1 VRPPLSLEKIH
12 WDEERDTFD
21 SRARGQATPESDY
34 DFLVVIPES
43 NEPRYRRDQEAYLD
57 LCGSGA
63 AKDIIVLTR
72 AEFESSRRAEAAA
85 WLAKA
90 RIDLRAARAD
100 LNASP
105 PITSDA
111 LFHCQQAVEKALK
124 GFLAAKEKPLQ
135 VSSGI
140 PVNRRSLI

>member
-1 VRPPLSLEKIH
+1 MN
-12 WDEERDTFD
+12 
-21 SRARGQATPESDY
+21 PE
-34 DFLVVIPES
+34 
-43 NEPRYRRDQEAYLD
+43 
-57 LCGSGA
+57 
-63 AKDIIVLTR
+63 T
-72 AEFESSRRAEAAA
+72 RAEAAA

-105 PITSDA
+105 AITSDA

-135 VSSGI
+135 RTHDLESLGQLVLSIAPSVRDVVSGAYSLSIYASEFRYPGESPEPDLTTAETGI
-140 PVNRRSLI
+140 EIASRAVAAVASLLERDE

>member
-1 VRPPLSLEKIH
+1 MN
-12 WDEERDTFD
+12 
-21 SRARGQATPESDY
+21 PE
-34 DFLVVIPES
+34 
-43 NEPRYRRDQEAYLD
+43 
-57 LCGSGA
+57 
-63 AKDIIVLTR
+63 T
-72 AEFESSRRAEAAA
+72 RAEAAA

-124 GFLAAKEKPLQ
+124 GFLAANEKPLKRIHDLESLGQ
-135 VSSGI
+135 LVLSVAPALRNVISGGLFTFHL
-140 PVNRRSLI
+140 RE

>member
-1 VRPPLSLEKIH
+1 MN
-12 WDEERDTFD
+12 
-21 SRARGQATPESDY
+21 PE
-34 DFLVVIPES
+34 
-43 NEPRYRRDQEAYLD
+43 
-57 LCGSGA
+57 
-63 AKDIIVLTR
+63 T
-72 AEFESSRRAEAAA
+72 RAEAAA

-124 GFLAAKEKPLQ
+124 GFLAANEKPLKRIHDLESLGQ
-135 VSSGI
+135 LVLSVAPALRDVISGAY
-140 PVNRRSLI
+140 SLSIYASEFRYPGESPEPDLTTAEAGIEIAFGAVAAIASLMEKNG

>member
-1 VRPPLSLEKIH
+1 MN
-12 WDEERDTFD
+12 
-21 SRARGQATPESDY
+21 PE
-34 DFLVVIPES
+34 
-43 NEPRYRRDQEAYLD
+43 
-57 LCGSGA
+57 
-63 AKDIIVLTR
+63 T
-72 AEFESSRRAEAAA
+72 RAEAAA

-124 GFLAAKEKPLQ
+124 GYLAAKEKPLQ
-135 VSSGI
+135 KTHDLESLGQLVLSIAPSVRDVVSGAYSLSIYASEFRYPGESTEPDLKTAEAGI
-140 PVNRRSLI
+140 EIASRVVAAITSLMERNG